1 MKISKIY
8 ISNSNMKTK
17 TKFLLLFILGLVF
30 GVQLLNAQNYSSTV
44 NLGQHSLAIREVRS
58 NAITGNIG
66 WNSLAGVGV
75 IYHNYLAK
83 QMGLEVGI
91 GLATTGFKFGGRFS
105 YLFSEK
111 NFSPFVS
118 GGFMYGLGFGDI
130 EIDFENENT
139 GNSFSYTISSSP
151 FAQIGGGIE
160 YMSDKGFLISGIL
173 GYAILLKDSNYE
185 ITKGAPTKDEI
196 SAMDIA
202 IGSGV
207 VIELTIGYAFGG
219 K

>member
-1 MKISKIY
+1 MKKQIY
-8 ISNSNMKTK
+8 LV
-17 TKFLLLFILGLVF
+17 FLVILLFGIQTLS
-30 GVQLLNAQNYSSTV
+30 AQEYSSVV
-44 NLGQHSLAIREVRS
+44 NLGQKSLAIREVRS

-66 WNSLAGVGV
+66 WNSLTGVGV

-91 GLATTGFKFGGRFS
+91 GLATTGVKIGGRFS

-130 EIDFENENT
+130 EIEYKNEQT
-139 GNSFSYTISSSP
+139 GNNFSYTISSSP

-160 YMSDKGFLISGIL
+160 YMSSKGFLFSGIL
-173 GYAILLKDSNYE
+173 GYAILLKNSNYD
-185 ITKGAPTKDEI
+185 ITKGTATNDELT
-196 SAMDIA
+196 AMNMA
-202 IGSGV
+202 IGSGI
-207 VIELTIGYAFGG
+207 VIEFTVGYAFGG

>member
-1 MKISKIY
+1 M
-8 ISNSNMKTK
+8 NTK
-17 TKFLLLFILGLVF
+17 TAFIVILIVGLIT
-30 GVQLLNAQNYSSTV
+30 GMQSLNAQDYSSTV
-44 NLGQHSLAIREVRS
+44 NLGQKSLAIREVRS
-58 NAITGNIG
+58 NAITANIG
-66 WNSLAGVGV
+66 WNSLTGVGI

-91 GLATTGFKFGGRFS
+91 GLATTGFKLGGRFS

-130 EIDFENENT
+130 EIDYENT
-139 GNSFSYTISSSP
+139 ETGNKFSYTISSSP

-160 YMSDKGFLISGIL
+160 YLSNKGFLISGIL

-185 ITKGAPTKDEI
+185 ITKGVPSKDELT
-196 SAMDIA
+196 AMDIA
-202 IGSGV
+202 IGSGI
-207 VIELTIGYAFGG
+207 VIEFTIGYAFGG

>member
-1 MKISKIY
+1 
-8 ISNSNMKTK
+8 MKTK

>member
-1 MKISKIY
+1 
-8 ISNSNMKTK
+8 MKTK
-17 TKFLLLFILGLVF
+17 TKFILLFILGLVF